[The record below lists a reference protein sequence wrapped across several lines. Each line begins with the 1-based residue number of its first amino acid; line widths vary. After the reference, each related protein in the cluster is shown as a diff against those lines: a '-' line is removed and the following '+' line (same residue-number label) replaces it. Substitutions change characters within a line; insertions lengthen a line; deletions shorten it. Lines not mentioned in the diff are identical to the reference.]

1 MSTKNI
7 IANELTF
14 NFAGYKLPKTF
25 HKAQDSS
32 TTVTVGHWPIHYTP
46 DQAEEARTSVSVCAG
61 RSYLSIVISI
71 FQNDHHGPNYQV

>member
-25 HKAQDSS
+25 HEAQDSS
-32 TTVTVGHWPIHYTP
+32 TTVTVGHWPIRYTP
-46 DQAEEARTSVSVCAG
+46 YQAEEARTSVGSCAG
-61 RSYLSIVISI
+61 RSYLSTVISI
-71 FQNDHHGPNYQV
+71 FQNDLHGPNYQV